1 MKTLPHFTLL
11 LTLGISMPASAD
23 IYKCEGPD
31 GRKIYSDMPCSA
43 DAKPVPKDAF
53 RVNSATLVPDGSAK
67 PAKSTKKKDSSVALE
82 VNREAIRTRY
92 KELKALTRRLVGY
105 DNKALLKR
113 VNGRIDANL
122 RRALTA
128 KSVSKERSNIH
139 HRFDKQVAE
148 AKRHYLTDHPGM
160 AQALVTLEAE
170 RDEALYGFSS
180 RSRAR

>member
-1 MKTLPHFTLL
+1 MKTLPHLTLL
-11 LTLGISMPASAD
+11 LTLGISAPASAD

-67 PAKSTKKKDSSVALE
+67 PAKSTRTKTDAALE

-113 VNGRIDANL
+113 VNRRIDANL
-122 RRALTA
+122 RRALSA

-148 AKRHYLTDHPGM
+148 AKRHYLTDHPRM